1 MKTMSNVEDVL
12 KVRVRKRLL
21 CTGGPREGYPAG
33 IVYEAPFP
41 PGILRELQMDR
52 KRIESGLGSLEIVQ
66 LMVDQKP
73 AGKTKPVD
81 KIVPVEEVDGG
92 EPGESDELAAMTKI
106 AAPSAVDAVI
116 DPVVDAL
123 VDVLVEGPED
133 APVDALPEGGE
144 AKDEPVDPEPP
155 YVRPVCLDGD
165 AEYSLDA
172 NADRR
177 AIRTYAQERFGVK
190 IDWRLSLE
198 KMIEQVRLLE
208 AGI

>member
-66 LMVDQKP
+66 LAVDEKP
-73 AGKTKPVD
+73 ASKTKPVD

-106 AAPSAVDAVI
+106 AAPSAVDSVI
-116 DPVVDAL
+116 DPVVDAP
-123 VDVLVEGPED
+123 VDVLVEGSED
-133 APVDALPEGGE
+133 APV
-144 AKDEPVDPEPP
+144 EPDPP
-155 YVRPVCLDGD
+155 YARPVCLDGD

>member
-1 MKTMSNVEDVL
+1 MKTMKTISNVEDVL

-41 PGILRELQMDR
+41 PGILRELQLDR

-66 LMVDQKP
+66 LAVDQKP
-73 AGKTKPVD
+73 AGKIEPVKVDPVD
-81 KIVPVEEVDGG
+81 EVDGG
-92 EPGESDELAAMTKI
+92 EPVEPDELAAMTKI
-106 AAPSAVDAVI
+106 AAPSVVDPVI
-116 DPVVDAL
+116 DPVVDAP
-123 VDVLVEGPED
+123 VDVLVEGSED
-133 APVDALPEGGE
+133 APVELD
-144 AKDEPVDPEPP
+144 PP